1 MTDAALPR
9 AEVGGGVFSRE
20 WFGQRKVVSS
30 LSVLVFLLIW
40 EFAPRLGMIDPVL
53 TSQPSRIYF
62 VSFEIIANDNLL
74 RHMYVSFVEFAI
86 GFGFAVL
93 FGVPFGFLL
102 GASRRLRYFIDPPL
116 MAIYATPR
124 LTLLP
129 IITLWLG
136 IGMESK
142 IVVVFI
148 GSAIPII
155 INSVAGIRGVDGSLT
170 RLAHSFCAKS
180 HDIFLKILLPG
191 SLPAVMMGLRLGL
204 GRGVLGVVVAEM
216 FVAQEGVGYQI
227 VLYGSAFRVDHLL
240 FYTLLVSFFGF
251 AATTLIRKIEERLD
265 KWRSDSK
272 WESGV

>member
-1 MTDAALPR
+1 LTEKTVVR
-9 AEVGGGVFSRE
+9 APATLHLNRE
-20 WFGQRKVVSS
+20 WFAQRKVVST
-30 LSVLVFLLIW
+30 LSVLVFLIVW
-40 EFAPRLGMIDPVL
+40 EFAPRLGLVDASL

-74 RHMYVSFVEFAI
+74 RHVYVSLLEFTL
-86 GFGFAVL
+86 GFGFAVVI
-93 FGVPFGFLL
+93 GVPIGFLL
-102 GASRRLRYFIDPPL
+102 GASRRLSYFIDPPL

-155 INSVAGIRGVDGSLT
+155 INSVAGIRGADGSLT
-170 RLAHSFCAKS
+170 RLAHSFCARQS
-180 HDIFLKILLPG
+180 DIFLKILLPG

-251 AATTLIRKIEERLD
+251 AATSSIRMLEERFD
-265 KWRSDSK
+265 KWRSDNQRQ
-272 WESGV
+272 GGI

>member
-1 MTDAALPR
+1 MTETATAR
-9 AEVGGGVFSRE
+9 AKTADIPGRE
-20 WFGQRKVVSS
+20 WLGQRKVVSS
-30 LSVLVFLLIW
+30 LSVLIFLLIW

-53 TSQPSRIYF
+53 TSQPSRIFF

-74 RHMYVSFVEFAI
+74 RHVYVSLVEFSF

-102 GASRRLRYFIDPPL
+102 GASRRLSYFIDPPM
-116 MAIYATPR
+116 MAVYATPR

-170 RLAHSFCAKS
+170 RLAHSFCAMRR
-180 HDIFLKILLPG
+180 DIFLKILLPG

-265 KWRSDSK
+265 RWRSDNQ
-272 WESGV
+272 WQGGI

>member
-1 MTDAALPR
+1 MTEQTIARESLT
-9 AEVGGGVFSRE
+9 GLFSRE
-20 WFGQRKVVSS
+20 WWGQRKVVSS
-30 LSVLVFLLIW
+30 LSVIIFLLIW
-40 EFAPRLGMIDPVL
+40 EFAPRLGLIDPVL

-62 VSFEIIANDNLL
+62 VSFEIFANDNLA
-74 RHMYVSFVEFAI
+74 RHIYVSLVEFTV
-86 GFGFAVL
+86 GFGLAV
-93 FGVPFGFLL
+93 VISIPFGFLL
-102 GASRRLRYFIDPPL
+102 GASRRLSYFIDPPL

-142 IVVVFI
+142 IAVVFI

-170 RLAHSFCAKS
+170 RLAESFCATRN
-180 HDIFLKILLPG
+180 DIFIKVLLPG

-204 GRGVLGVVVAEM
+204 GRGILGVVVAEM
-216 FVAQEGVGYQI
+216 FVAQEGIGYQI

-251 AATTLIRKIEERLD
+251 AMTTLIRKIEERLD
-265 KWRSDSK
+265 KWRSDNL
-272 WESGV
+272 WESGI

>member
-1 MTDAALPR
+1 MTEAVIARKGPEIL
-9 AEVGGGVFSRE
+9 SRE
-20 WFGQRKVVSS
+20 WFAQRHVVSS

-40 EFAPRLGMIDPVL
+40 EFAPRLGLIDPVL
-53 TSQPSRIYF
+53 TSQPSRVYF
-62 VSFEIIANDNLL
+62 VAFDIIENDGLG
-74 RHMYVSFVEFAI
+74 RHVYVSLVEFFA
-86 GFGFAVL
+86 GFGAAVL

-102 GASRRLRYFIDPPL
+102 GSSRRMSYFIDPPL

-142 IVVVFI
+142 ILVVFI

-155 INSVAGIRGVDGSLT
+155 INSVAGIRAVDGSLT
-170 RLAHSFCAKS
+170 RLAQSFCAPRL
-180 HDIFLKILLPG
+180 DIFVKILLPG

-216 FVAQEGVGYQI
+216 FVSQEGVGYQI
-227 VLYGSAFRVDHLL
+227 VQYGSAFRVDHLI

-251 AATTLIRKIEERLD
+251 AMTTIIRTIEERLD
-265 KWRSDSK
+265 SWRSDNK
-272 WESGV
+272 WGGAK